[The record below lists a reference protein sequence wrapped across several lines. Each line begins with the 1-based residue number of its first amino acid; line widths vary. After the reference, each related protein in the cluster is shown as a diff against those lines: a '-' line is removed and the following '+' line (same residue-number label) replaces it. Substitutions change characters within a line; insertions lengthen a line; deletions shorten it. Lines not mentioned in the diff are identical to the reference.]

1 MIKIRAFSIE
11 KISISAERRFCQ
23 EIRYRIGHYDH
34 FHLPKNPSVEYQ
46 ISGNRLVLIFNYETK
61 ASNHDIGII
70 CRLVEEE
77 FDLRK
82 GYLKIK
88 GWSENFAVNVNK
100 KEVRLLFNNYY
111 KEI

>member
-1 MIKIRAFSIE
+1 MIKIRAFYID
-11 KISISAERRFCQ
+11 KISISTERRFCQ

-46 ISGNRLVLIFNYETK
+46 ISGNHLVLIFNYETK

-70 CRLVEEE
+70 CRLVEEK
-77 FDLRK
+77 FDLSK
-82 GYLKIK
+82 CYLKTK
-88 GWSENFAVNVNK
+88 CWSENFAVDVNK

>member
-1 MIKIRAFSIE
+1 MIKIRAFYID
-11 KISISAERRFCQ
+11 KISISTERRFCQ

-46 ISGNRLVLIFNYETK
+46 ISGNRLVLIFNFEAK

-70 CRLVEEE
+70 CRLVEEK

-82 GYLKIK
+82 CYLKTK
-88 GWSENFAVNVNK
+88 CWSENFAVDVNK